1 MLLAIALFG
10 YQSLFNLR

>member
-1 MLLAIALFG
+1 MFLATALFG

>member
-1 MLLAIALFG
+1 MFLAIALFG